1 MRDVGSRA
9 DRSAGTAGARCPAA
23 QKRKRQHR
31 ANMPRSVVS
40 VNLRLTP
47 VILNRYCTVR
57 LIGC

>member
-1 MRDVGSRA
+1 MRDA
-9 DRSAGTAGARCPAA
+9 SAVAQTAARGPREPAA
-23 QKRKRQHR
+23 RRHKSGKPHR